1 MEVSFATDRLYRLLH
16 SLPELT
22 RTYGRRRA
30 LAIMN
35 RVAALHRF
43 PTLSQVPITPPFRRH
58 QLTGDRDEQ
67 YAVDVDTQCR
77 LIFAPHH
84 DPVPRLP
91 DGGIDTALVTSIIII
106 AVLDYH

>member
-1 MEVSFATDRLYRLLH
+1 MEVSFATDRMHRLLH

-30 LAIMN
+30 LSILN
-35 RVAALHRF
+35 RVRALHRF
-43 PTLSQVPITPPFRRH
+43 PTLSQVPPTPPFRRH
-58 QLTGDRDEQ
+58 QLTGNRAGQ
-67 YAVDVDTQCR
+67 YAVDVDTQYR
-77 LIFAPHH
+77 LVFAPHH
-84 DPVPRLP
+84 DPVPLLP